1 MIMKEMSYV
10 HYIYHNT
17 FENVVTQ
24 QYMCIFANALN
35 KKKIAVSLL

>member
-1 MIMKEMSYV
+1 MTMKKMNCV

-17 FENVVTQ
+17 FENIVIQ

-35 KKKIAVSLL
+35 KKLL

>member
-1 MIMKEMSYV
+1 MIMKEMNYV

-17 FENVVTQ
+17 FENIVIQ

-35 KKKIAVSLL
+35 KK